1 VTEKSVEEKIVERAE
16 RKLYLDA
23 VVIQQ
28 GRLMQQNK
36 KLSKDEIN
44 AMIKFGADEIF
55 KADNVSAITDADVDA
70 ILKIGEERTKEFSNK
85 IKSDMAHTLSS
96 FKLETLPNDEK
107 SIYDYEGEQFAKQ
120 TAGGDASLAMIQLPQ
135 RERKRNYNV
144 NDYFQNALS
153 ENKSENARKRKPKS
167 IQMYDFQFY
176 DQERIR
182 ELFMIEFEYSE
193 AKREKNAKI
202 KELRNNAVRMRRR
215 ASRGDDEAAEKVETL
230 EAEADA
236 LESTLSQHEFPK
248 KLRDER
254 ESLIEDGFGDWNKN
268 DFRKIV
274 TACELYGRDKRD
286 DIIRHVAAQI
296 QKPQKE
302 VGKYLDTVL
311 TRGPSELNDWKRIDD
326 RIQKG
331 EDKIARI
338 AEIEKLIKTKVKS
351 YKNPWYSLKFDY
363 GSSRGKSFT
372 EDEDR
377 WLICTVNE
385 IGYGKWAEMRLR
397 IRVAWQFRFDWW
409 IKSRNSTE
417 IQRRVDALVRI
428 IERENKDRENGGAS
442 SRKRKR

>member
-1 VTEKSVEEKIVERAE
+1 
-16 RKLYLDA
+16 
-23 VVIQQ
+23 
-28 GRLMQQNK
+28 M
-36 KLSKDEIN
+36 
-44 AMIKFGADEIF
+44 
-55 KADNVSAITDADVDA
+55 
-70 ILKIGEERTKEFSNK
+70 
-85 IKSDMAHTLSS
+85 
-96 FKLETLPNDEK
+96 
-107 SIYDYEGEQFAKQ
+107 
-120 TAGGDASLAMIQLPQ
+120 
-135 RERKRNYNV
+135 
-144 NDYFQNALS
+144 
-153 ENKSENARKRKPKS
+153 
-167 IQMYDFQFY
+167 
-176 DQERIR
+176 
-182 ELFMIEFEYSE
+182 
-193 AKREKNAKI
+193 
-202 KELRNNAVRMRRR
+202 
-215 ASRGDDEAAEKVETL
+215 
-230 EAEADA
+230 
-236 LESTLSQHEFPK
+236 
-248 KLRDER
+248 
-254 ESLIEDGFGDWNKN
+254 
-268 DFRKIV
+268 
-274 TACELYGRDKRD
+274 
-286 DIIRHVAAQI
+286 
-296 QKPQKE
+296 
-302 VGKYLDTVL
+302 DTVL